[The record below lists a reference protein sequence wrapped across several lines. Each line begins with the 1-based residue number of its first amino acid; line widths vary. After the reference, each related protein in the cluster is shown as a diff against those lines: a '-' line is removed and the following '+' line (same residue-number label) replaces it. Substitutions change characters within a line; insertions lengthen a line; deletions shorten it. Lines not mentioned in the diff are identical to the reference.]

1 VSARDGLWTPVEPA
15 WLQEAEADVTLFLI
29 SLREDTDDMGTTL
42 MQSSNAAAPAPIEW
56 DRELRGAS
64 YLVRSGLCPSAVKS
78 PEAALFIILAGRD
91 LGLSPVASLRNIHI
105 IQGKVELSADMQL
118 SLFASRG
125 GRFKWLEVSE
135 TAAVIEL
142 HAPWLLAPHV
152 SKWTMADAQRAKLG
166 GDNWQKYPK
175 AMLRSRAIT
184 AGLKDIGFDAT
195 AGVYAPGEV
204 DADTET
210 TVTEE
215 AEVVSITTATES
227 TETGEAPTQEQL
239 ALLSRIMKSSVWT
252 DVDRQTYQML
262 ADKYTKRQ
270 LSNLLDE
277 IIEIGKQRKAEA
289 RDLAEDKRIAAAE
302 EMALR

>member
-1 VSARDGLWTPVEPA
+1 MHEESHFIR
-15 WLQEAEADVTLFLI
+15 
-29 SLREDTDDMGTTL
+29 SLREDDMTGTALTAT
-42 MQSSNAAAPAPIEW
+42 AASQVVEW
-56 DRELRGAS
+56 DRELRGAT
-64 YLVRSGLCPSAVKS
+64 YLMRSGLCPSGVKS

-125 GRFKWLEVSE
+125 GKFKWLVVSE
-135 TAAVIEL
+135 TEATIEL

-152 SKWTMADAQRAKLG
+152 SKWTMADAQRAKLGG

-204 DADTET
+204 DTETET
-210 TVTEE
+210 TVTED
-215 AEVVSITTATES
+215 AEVIATDS
-227 TETGEAPTQEQL
+227 VETGEEPSAEQL
-239 ALLSRIMKSSVWT
+239 ALLDKMLRSRVWT
-252 DVDRQTYQML
+252 DQDRSDWREAASHM
-262 ADKYTKRQ
+262 TKRQ
-270 LSNLLDE
+270 MSTLLDE
-277 IIEIGKQRKAEA
+277 IIETGKQRKAEA
-289 RDLAEDKRIAAAE
+289 RDLAEDAKIATADE
-302 EMALR
+302 LALR